1 MFNTNFIKKN
11 KKLKKEYEDYI
22 IENAI
27 LVEKNFSFSLFI
39 TFFIY
44 TIYSYIVMVKSDE
57 KYDLH
62 HLIYIIISYFFIY
75 IFFKTIVQHKR
86 KYVVSYQF
94 FTMIFTF
101 FILLLIEYKNIEETV
116 VSYILIASITIFT
129 SICTLDKFKYF
140 LSIMIFFII
149 DFYIYMSALDTINF
163 IGNSDYSAINTVI
176 SLLFDFIVLMIA
188 AIRLNVI
195 FSNARFKE
203 FSYRK
208 KIEYE
213 NSIDPLTKLFNRK
226 YIQYCVDFPQDKNGI
241 CALMIIDVDD
251 FKKVNDI
258 LGHTQGDN
266 MLINISKILK
276 DSFYED
282 ALIGRLGGD
291 EFIVYFE
298 HVKSREYIIKQLNYF
313 ISNFPITLSKNEQ
326 SITVSTSIGVVFSN
340 KISDN
345 LYNNLYKKAD
355 KAMYTVKNNEKNG
368 YFIDTE

>member
-1 MFNTNFIKKN
+1 
-11 KKLKKEYEDYI
+11 
-22 IENAI
+22 
-27 LVEKNFSFSLFI
+27 
-39 TFFIY
+39 
-44 TIYSYIVMVKSDE
+44 
-57 KYDLH
+57 
-62 HLIYIIISYFFIY
+62 
-75 IFFKTIVQHKR
+75 
-86 KYVVSYQF
+86 
-94 FTMIFTF
+94 
-101 FILLLIEYKNIEETV
+101 
-116 VSYILIASITIFT
+116 
-129 SICTLDKFKYF
+129 
-140 LSIMIFFII
+140 
-149 DFYIYMSALDTINF
+149 MSALDTINF

-208 KIEYE
+208 KIEYK

>member
-1 MFNTNFIKKN
+1 
-11 KKLKKEYEDYI
+11 
-22 IENAI
+22 
-27 LVEKNFSFSLFI
+27 
-39 TFFIY
+39 
-44 TIYSYIVMVKSDE
+44 
-57 KYDLH
+57 
-62 HLIYIIISYFFIY
+62 
-75 IFFKTIVQHKR
+75 
-86 KYVVSYQF
+86 
-94 FTMIFTF
+94 MIFTF

-149 DFYIYMSALDTINF
+149 DFYIYMRAIETINF
-163 IGNSDYSAINTVI
+163 IGNSDYSAINTII

-188 AIRLNVI
+188 AIRLNVV

-226 YIQYCVDFPQDKNGI
+226 YIQYCVDFPQDKNSM

-251 FKKVNDI
+251 FKQVNDI
-258 LGHTQGDN
+258 FGHIYGDN
-266 MLINISKILK
+266 MLIDISKILK

-282 ALIGRLGGD
+282 ACIGRLGGD

-298 HVKSREYIIKQLNYF
+298 NVKSREYIIKQLNYF

-368 YFIDTE
+368 YFIYNE